1 MVKQISGHASSEL
14 RCERTTAALRGRING
29 LRAYITEHKQE
40 AVSFNKGQPFVRRKM
55 VSLNI
60 PKYGT
65 KGESWLKRQKR
76 SGKKKHWRAKFL
88 FLLLVLLS
96 GWILSA
102 GSISNGGRAG
112 QE

>member
-1 MVKQISGHASSEL
+1 MVKQILGHASSEL

-60 PKYGT
+60 PKYRT
-65 KGESWLKRQKR
+65 KGESWLKRQNR
-76 SGKKKHWRAKFL
+76 SGKKTLESKVSFFAFGFVEWL
-88 FLLLVLLS
+88 DLV
-96 GWILSA
+96 GWLDL
-102 GSISNGGRAG
+102 
-112 QE
+112 